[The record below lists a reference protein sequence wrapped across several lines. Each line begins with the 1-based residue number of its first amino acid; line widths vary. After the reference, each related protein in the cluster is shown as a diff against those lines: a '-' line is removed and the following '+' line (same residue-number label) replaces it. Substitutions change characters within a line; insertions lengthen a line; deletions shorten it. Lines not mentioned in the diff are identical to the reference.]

1 MRKSLDQNISEYE
14 AAKKLELFR
23 RENKNFFSLS
33 FPTISAFGA
42 NGSIIHYNPQ
52 SKSSILKKSQLYLC
66 DSGAQYIGGTTD
78 ITRTIFLGRKTAPQ
92 KIKDLYTLVLI
103 GHLNLSVLKFPKGTK
118 GYQIDSIARF
128 ELWKKR
134 T

>member
-1 MRKSLDQNISEYE
+1 M
-14 AAKKLELFR
+14 
-23 RENKNFFSLS
+23 S

-128 ELWKKR
+128 ELWKKDLITIMAR
-134 T
+134 GMASAAF